1 MPRDGAYRS
10 VGEGKD
16 SVQVHLRADQ
26 EALAAD
32 LVAHYG
38 DLVSITVGAY
48 PYPLPSPGSITTPDL
63 CTWSVPM
70 GTEVVGGLR
79 ATPRASGSVR
89 SGHDGRG
96 TVTVTNTSGVTVSF
110 SAGTPY
116 AAVLLKSGTDAVVGV
131 YDSEIAGVG
140 SGATLRSGEHLTVDM
155 LIGTASCNAAMGH
168 AVAPGTYDVIVVL
181 NDIQIG
187 STAALQ
193 RLRSAAGIRHDHFV
207 TAHTAIRGALQAT
220 VECRHRLQPHRS
232 VSRPSARG
240 AVYRA

>member
-32 LVAHYG
+32 LVARYG

-70 GTEVVGGLR
+70 GAEVVGGLR
-79 ATPRASGSVR
+79 ATPRAAGSVR

-116 AAVLLKSGTDAVVGV
+116 AAVLLKSGTDAVVGTV
-131 YDSEIAGVG
+131 SSHIEASAGLAL
-140 SGATLRSGEHLTVDM
+140 GARCTGHKSPCPRA
-155 LIGTASCNAAMGH
+155 LIGHLVVGVHQQAA
-168 AVAPGTYDVIVVL
+168 L
-181 NDIQIG
+181 KRQ
-187 STAALQ
+187 TAA
-193 RLRSAAGIRHDHFV
+193 ADAG
-207 TAHTAIRGALQAT
+207 G
-220 VECRHRLQPHRS
+220 
-232 VSRPSARG
+232 
-240 AVYRA
+240 

>member
-1 MPRDGAYRS
+1 
-10 VGEGKD
+10 
-16 SVQVHLRADQ
+16 
-26 EALAAD
+26 
-32 LVAHYG
+32 
-38 DLVSITVGAY
+38 
-48 PYPLPSPGSITTPDL
+48 
-63 CTWSVPM
+63 
-70 GTEVVGGLR
+70 
-79 ATPRASGSVR
+79 
-89 SGHDGRG
+89 
-96 TVTVTNTSGVTVSF
+96 
-110 SAGTPY
+110 
-116 AAVLLKSGTDAVVGV
+116 
-131 YDSEIAGVG
+131 
-140 SGATLRSGEHLTVDM
+140 M

-168 AVAPGTYDVIVVL
+168 AVAPGIYDVIVVL

>member
-1 MPRDGAYRS
+1 MPRDGSYRS

-26 EALAAD
+26 EALAAN
-32 LVAHYG
+32 LVARYG

-48 PYPLPSPGSITTPDL
+48 PYPLPSPESITTPDL

-70 GTEVVGGLR
+70 GAEIVGGLR
-79 ATPRASGSVR
+79 ATPKAAGSVR

-96 TVTVTNTSGVTVSF
+96 TVAITNTGSGSVTF

-116 AAVLLKSGTDAVVGV
+116 AAVLLKPGTDELLGV

-155 LIGTASCNAAMGH
+155 LIGTASCNAAMGY

-187 STAALQ
+187 GTGALQ
-193 RLRSAAGIRHDHFV
+193 KLRSARASV
-207 TAHTAIRGALQAT
+207 TITA
-220 VECRHRLQPHRS
+220 
-232 VSRPSARG
+232 
-240 AVYRA
+240 